1 MRIRL
6 SVAVGVFLFALPL
19 LAAKEWYDS
28 YQDGVAAA
36 KKQNWSLVIQKMN
49 ESLAKKPSED
59 PRARTYGTQFLK
71 YRPYYYRGIA
81 NFNLGNFEEAKRDL
95 EKTGGAGD
103 FDLGSAESFASKA
116 QTKLAEGRTPSTDTR
131 GQTTTTTTQ
140 DRTDRTPPVT
150 PTVDVAAREART
162 RAERML
168 SSANSQ
174 AQNAR
179 KKDAPTYAASA
190 WQEAQRLL
198 EQASSAAAR
207 AESASEW
214 NSVGS
219 LADRAARTYA
229 SAATTAEGRSAQ
241 RESITER
248 AADEVLGMEQMRKD
262 VRRALESY
270 YGGRFDDSAARFEK
284 LVNRPAG
291 GDYPLMW
298 AFLGAAYYYSYY
310 LEGQSNAATRRK
322 ADMAFRRAKQIK
334 PNLKLSAKY
343 FSPRVRRYYESVQ

>member
-1 MRIRL
+1 MTRIRL
-6 SVAVGVFLFALPL
+6 SVAVALFLFSLPL

-49 ESLAKKPSED
+49 EALAKKPSED

-81 NFNLGNFEEAKRDL
+81 NFHLGNFEQAQRDL
-95 EKTGGAGD
+95 EKTGGVGD

-116 QTKLAEGRTPSTDTR
+116 QTKLAEGRTPPVDTR
-131 GQTTTTTTQ
+131 GQTTVTTTTAE
-140 DRTDRTPPVT
+140 DRTPGP
-150 PTVDVAAREART
+150 PPVDVAAREART
-162 RAERML
+162 RAERMI
-168 SSANSQ
+168 STANSQ

-179 KKDAPTYAASA
+179 KKDAPTYAAA
-190 WQEAQRLL
+190 TWQEAQRLL
-198 EQASSAAAR
+198 EQATSAAAR

-219 LADRAARTYA
+219 IADRAARTYA

-291 GDYPLMW
+291 GNYPLMW

-310 LEGQSNAATRRK
+310 LEGQSNVAMRRK
-322 ADMAFRRAKQIK
+322 ADMAFRKAKQIK